1 MFSACGTC
9 ASAKFITRNHLMNC
23 KALGNFL
30 LAAVLIAA
38 FALLGATRA
47 QAQFLTT
54 GDTAQT
60 TLTYSSTNPAGYLL
74 TQHDQ
79 GFNGVLYITSTGGVG
94 PANANSNAS
103 GDYLAYHVVSVNT
116 DNQVNYETWS
126 CFIPGGS
133 GCTYLTT
140 GTPTYTISSRM
151 QLDSDGHFA
160 LGSGS
165 GGGIASDPTTGNT
178 CIPYNAN
185 QLGACN
191 VPTALNIN
199 TTGVISKYLGQNTAG
214 SAIGIKVY
222 EGSSTLTGNFGPYTI
237 FTTPTGTS
245 GYGAN
250 PQQYQMIGYISIAND
265 NPGATCYAKVLYTDD
280 TGPTSAQTSSFKCAS
295 IGQNSGSAGF
305 NFNFRA
311 VPGTPIQTQI
321 FSTSGNVQYN
331 ISEKLI
337 LW

>member
-1 MFSACGTC
+1 MGVNRA
-9 ASAKFITRNHLMNC
+9 
-23 KALGNFL
+23 
-30 LAAVLIAA
+30 
-38 FALLGATRA
+38 RA
-47 QAQFLTT
+47 QYVTSGNPT
-54 GDTAQT
+54 QT
-60 TLTYSSTNPAGYLL
+60 TLGYNGSNPAGYLL

-94 PANANSNAS
+94 PSNANADAS
-103 GDYLAYHVVSVNT
+103 GNYLAYHVVSVNI

-133 GCTYLTT
+133 GCTYQST
-140 GTPTYTISSRM
+140 GTPTYVISSRM

-199 TTGVISKYLGQNTAG
+199 PTGAIVTYLGQNTAG
-214 SAIGIKVY
+214 TGIGIKVY

-237 FTTPTGTS
+237 FTTPS
-245 GYGAN
+245 GSSEYGSN
-250 PQQYQMIGYISIAND
+250 PQQYQMIGYISTAN
-265 NPGATCYAKVLYTDD
+265 NNAGATCYAKVLYTDD
-280 TGPTSAQTSSFKCAS
+280 TGPNSAQTSPFKCAAV
-295 IGQNSGSAGF
+295 GQNSGSAGF
-305 NFNFRA
+305 NFTFRA
-311 VPGTPIQTQI
+311 LPGTTIQTQV
-321 FSTSGNVQYN
+321 FSSAGTVQYN